1 MAFDRF
7 ARTCAWNF
15 FNQANPLLALS
26 QRFSSGR
33 EPVVSESWS
42 ERTCSFKN
50 VNPTTDCR
58 PIEAE
63 LAGHGH
69 KLDVTLQSFVVVAF
83 RWLLCTC
90 LSSLTTLEWID
101 QQNLRKQKWG
111 AFFTLKFKC
120 HNWYNKLLLC
130 NYKNGDIAWCNKNNW
145 GFCVF
150 LEKRIKNCFLLE
162 KTKNS
167 GFPQPW
173 FKLKT
178 VVFCQCEV
186 HVASNFFSSVQN
198 CFRKL

>member
-63 LAGHGH
+63 LAGHVH
-69 KLDVTLQSFVVVAF
+69 ELDVTLQSFVVVAF
-83 RWLLCTC
+83 LCLLCTC
-90 LSSLTTLEWID
+90 LSSLATLEWID
-101 QQNLRKQKWG
+101 QQHLRKQKWG
-111 AFFTLKFKC
+111 TFFTLKFKC
-120 HNWYNKLLLC
+120 HNWYNKLLFNSKDC
-130 NYKNGDIAWCNKNNW
+130 NIVWCNKNNAGW
-145 GFCVF
+145 DFCVF
-150 LEKRIKNCFLLE
+150 
-162 KTKNS
+162 
-167 GFPQPW
+167 
-173 FKLKT
+173 
-178 VVFCQCEV
+178 
-186 HVASNFFSSVQN
+186 
-198 CFRKL
+198 FRKPVFSWITQKKTN